1 MSCRY
6 FDPAPITVPDDPL
19 SLQTAV
25 MIQLQANLAYAD
37 AVIAATDPGVWSVTT
52 QTAYTVGGY
61 PATLVEATSTNAASG
76 VPAGTTR
83 YAYLIDLGANG
94 TAFIETTGT
103 PGTAF
108 DTNTA
113 TVDLIASTLTVS
125 APL

>member
-1 MSCRY
+1 MACRY

-19 SLQTAV
+19 TLQTAV

-37 AVIAATDPGVWSVTT
+37 AVAAATDPGTWTVTT

-76 VPAGTTR
+76 TPVGSTR
-83 YAYLIDLGANG
+83 YAYLVDLGPTG

-103 PGTAF
+103 PGATF
-108 DTNTA
+108 DTDTS
-113 TVDLIASTLTVS
+113 TVDLIASTVTIA
-125 APL
+125 APF